1 MKAEV
6 SSLAEVRQ
14 RLSTRRE
21 ELRKRLERV
30 RADQARET
38 ENLSMDSADRAI
50 QRENDDVIDS
60 LGDAAAT
67 EVSAIDTAFARI
79 DVGRYGLC
87 EKCLHPIEAQRLAAL
102 PYATRCVRCTSEHD
116 AHSSEK

>member
-1 MKAEV
+1 MKKAEV

-21 ELRKRLERV
+21 ELRKRLDRV
-30 RADQARET
+30 RADQAREA

-60 LGDAAAT
+60 LGNAAAT
-67 EVSAIDTAFARI
+67 ELAAIDTAVTRL

-102 PYATRCVRCTSEHD
+102 PYATSCVRCSSSSDTSS
-116 AHSSEK
+116 A